1 VSSNDLT
8 TAPIPGL
15 IRRLAIPVSIGF
27 FFNTMYNVVDTY
39 FAGDYSTAALAAL
52 SYSFPVFFILI
63 AMGSGFSTGATALIG
78 QALGRGDRAEAS
90 LTGAQGVILGGL
102 LAAVIMIVGYLSA
115 PALFRLIGAEGEA
128 LDLAVE
134 YIRVIL
140 AGTPFVLT
148 FYMFN
153 GILNATGETRPFR
166 DYLIAATIVNV
177 GLDPWFMYGGFGVP
191 AMGVAGIAL
200 ATIVAQ
206 GGGVFY
212 LGWRARQ
219 TGLLDRDAGTRWRPH
234 WPTLR
239 AIAGQGIPASL
250 NMMSV
255 ALGIFIITRFLSG
268 FGESTVAAYGAATR
282 IEQIVLL
289 PAIGLNVA
297 ALTLSA
303 QNGGAGRYD
312 RVRSAIRTALA
323 YGGVIMIAGTAL
335 IFFGARWLMDLFT
348 DDAEVVAIG
357 AHYLRIAAFV
367 QYAYVLLFI
376 NTSALQGLKLPSFA
390 LWIGLYRQIVA
401 PIALFWL
408 TTRAWGLG
416 VDGIWWSI
424 FGITWS
430 AAVVAVGFAQQRVGK
445 LERQRPGGIPGGEAT
460 PEPGRA

>member
-1 VSSNDLT
+1 MASNDLT

-15 IRRLAIPVSIGF
+15 IRRMAIPVSIGF
-27 FFNTMYNVVDTY
+27 FFNTMYNVVDTF
-39 FAGDYSTAALAAL
+39 FAGRFSTSALAAL
-52 SYSFPVFFILI
+52 SYSFPVFFVLI

-78 QALGRGDRAEAS
+78 QALGRDDRREAALVGS
-90 LTGAQGVILGGL
+90 QGIILGAL
-102 LAAVIMIVGYLSA
+102 LTAVIMVAGYLAA
-115 PALFRLIGAEGEA
+115 PGLFGILGAKGEA

-134 YIRVIL
+134 YINMIL
-140 AGTPFVLT
+140 AGTAFVLT

-153 GILNATGETRPFR
+153 GILNATGDTRPFR
-166 DYLIAATIVNV
+166 DYLIVATVVNI

-191 AMGVAGIAL
+191 AMGVQGIAL
-200 ATIVAQ
+200 ATVLAQ
-206 GGGVFY
+206 SGGVFY

-219 TGLLDRDAGTRWRPH
+219 TGLLFRSEGAQWRPH
-234 WPTLR
+234 GPTLR

-255 ALGIFIITRFLSG
+255 ALGIFIITKFLSG
-268 FGESTVAAYGAATR
+268 FGEQTVAAYGAATR

-312 RVRSAIRTALA
+312 RVRTAIRTALG
-323 YGGVIMIAGTAL
+323 YGAVVMALGTAL
-335 IFFGARWLMDLFT
+335 VFFGAHALMDVFT
-348 DDAEVVAIG
+348 DDAEVIAIG
-357 AHYLRIAAFV
+357 AHYLRIAAFI
-367 QYAYVLLFI
+367 QYAYVIMFV

-401 PIALFWL
+401 PVVLFWL
-408 TTRAWGLG
+408 ATRVWNLGL
-416 VDGIWWSI
+416 DGIWWSI

-430 AAVVAVGFAQQRVGK
+430 AAIVAVIFAQQRVGK
-445 LERQRPGGIPGGEAT
+445 LEAEYPSGAPTADV
-460 PEPGRA
+460 EPDLA